1 MKLFYSLKRKV
12 LAVCLA
18 GMILMALCV
27 GGISLWTISHL
38 TYDYEIQN
46 MTHLV
51 DTKAT
56 IIDDE
61 LLRSENIVNY
71 TANAISRKVD
81 DPAQLRDL
89 SFRQHLAQSVDHDFQ
104 DASTNLHIICS
115 YYLYYPS
122 ENISAL
128 WKASNGR
135 DSTFY
140 DVLVKQQ
147 EEIGHTAPRHVI
159 AFAYL
164 MDQGEAAW
172 TQPYYS
178 SYLNR
183 YIISYRRPIYK
194 DGVMVAIVGIDIDFQ
209 AFIDRLYANPPEGE
223 HGMIILSDTTGTVE
237 YAPDKP
243 LGTQLADKDIHI
255 RDAADKV
262 AEAGQTDNMMVTYD
276 WAGQESIAGIKGLR
290 NGMNFIDLRR
300 KPQIYNRTHKA
311 VMQMVLGL
319 VAVCILAS
327 LLPIYMINRLSERLQ
342 RVIEAAKE
350 VGEGNC
356 DIKLHDTQRDDIGEL
371 SRNFQAMVGKVAA
384 SQGNL
389 TYMSQHDVLT
399 GLLNRMGLDKEIADW
414 LQAHP
419 DSHGALVSL
428 DLDGFKFINDLHGHM
443 AGDEALRTLARD
455 LVESF
460 GHEQIIGRNGGDEF
474 VVFMKDAEPEAAQAA
489 VKAFSNKKKSFT
501 YDGET
506 HSFSVSIGYTFYR
519 GDGMPL
525 SRLFH
530 ESDTALY
537 AVKLRGRNHYRAYE
551 PSMESL
557 NRTSLGFNLETITKN
572 LPTALLVSEAKPDGK
587 ILFVNKTMVE
597 MLECRNIREFM
608 EFTQEYAPNVVCPCD
623 RERMTKMVWEQTVRE
638 PDRPHCMTY
647 CVHTVKGRDKQVFAI
662 WRQADNVNYGKVFY
676 ATLIDGHFMYEELAS
691 SDGSAEG
698 VRLTVIAELA
708 YTRSLWLLVE
718 EARGFLS
725 CGDGQATSTSSVRK
739 TTRQQAEATLKR
751 LAPYQARPMPKTR
764 ASAPLTGVCVASVMA
779 GKVMTASVT

>member
-1 MKLFYSLKRKV
+1 
-12 LAVCLA
+12 
-18 GMILMALCV
+18 
-27 GGISLWTISHL
+27 
-38 TYDYEIQN
+38 
-46 MTHLV
+46 
-51 DTKAT
+51 
-56 IIDDE
+56 
-61 LLRSENIVNY
+61 
-71 TANAISRKVD
+71 
-81 DPAQLRDL
+81 
-89 SFRQHLAQSVDHDFQ
+89 
-104 DASTNLHIICS
+104 
-115 YYLYYPS
+115 
-122 ENISAL
+122 
-128 WKASNGR
+128 
-135 DSTFY
+135 
-140 DVLVKQQ
+140 
-147 EEIGHTAPRHVI
+147 
-159 AFAYL
+159 

-183 YIISYRRPIYK
+183 YIISYLRPIYK

-209 AFIDRLYANPPEGE
+209 AFIDRLYANPPKGE
-223 HGMIILSDTTGTVE
+223 HGMIMLCDATGSME
-237 YAPDKP
+237 YSPEAP
-243 LGTQLADKDIHI
+243 LGTPVAEKGI
-255 RDAADKV
+255 RIVDSPDTV
-262 AEAGQTDNMMVTYD
+262 AEAGRTDDEMLRYSWD
-276 WAGQESIAGIKGLR
+276 GQESIAGIRALR
-290 NGMNFIDLRR
+290 NRMNIIDLRQ
-300 KPQIYNRTHKA
+300 KPQIYSRTHRA
-311 VMQMVLGL
+311 MMQMGMGL
-319 VAVCILAS
+319 IAVCIMAS

-350 VGEGNC
+350 VGEGNY
-356 DIKLHDTQRDDIGEL
+356 DIKLYDTQLDDIGL

-414 LQAHP
+414 LREHP
-419 DSHGALVSL
+419 ASHGALVSL

-455 LVESF
+455 LVENF

-474 VVFMKDAEPEAAQAA
+474 VVFMKDTEPEAAQAA
-489 VKAFSNKKKSFT
+489 IKAFSNKRKTFT

-506 HSFSVSIGYTFYR
+506 HSFSVSIGYTFYH
-519 GDGMPL
+519 GDGTPL
-525 SRLFH
+525 SKLFH
-530 ESDTALY
+530 QSDTALY
-537 AVKLRGRNHYRAYE
+537 AVKLRGRNHYRIYE

-698 VRLTVIAELA
+698 CTPNRD
-708 YTRSLWLLVE
+708 S
-718 EARGFLS
+718 
-725 CGDGQATSTSSVRK
+725 
-739 TTRQQAEATLKR
+739 
-751 LAPYQARPMPKTR
+751 
-764 ASAPLTGVCVASVMA
+764 
-779 GKVMTASVT
+779 

>member
-1 MKLFYSLKRKV
+1 MLRYS
-12 LAVCLA
+12 
-18 GMILMALCV
+18 
-27 GGISLWTISHL
+27 W
-38 TYDYEIQN
+38 
-46 MTHLV
+46 
-51 DTKAT
+51 
-56 IIDDE
+56 
-61 LLRSENIVNY
+61 
-71 TANAISRKVD
+71 
-81 DPAQLRDL
+81 
-89 SFRQHLAQSVDHDFQ
+89 
-104 DASTNLHIICS
+104 
-115 YYLYYPS
+115 
-122 ENISAL
+122 
-128 WKASNGR
+128 
-135 DSTFY
+135 
-140 DVLVKQQ
+140 
-147 EEIGHTAPRHVI
+147 
-159 AFAYL
+159 
-164 MDQGEAAW
+164 
-172 TQPYYS
+172 
-178 SYLNR
+178 
-183 YIISYRRPIYK
+183 
-194 DGVMVAIVGIDIDFQ
+194 DG
-209 AFIDRLYANPPEGE
+209 
-223 HGMIILSDTTGTVE
+223 
-237 YAPDKP
+237 K
-243 LGTQLADKDIHI
+243 
-255 RDAADKV
+255 
-262 AEAGQTDNMMVTYD
+262 
-276 WAGQESIAGIKGLR
+276 ESIAGIKALR
-290 NGMNFIDLRR
+290 NRMNIIDLRQ
-300 KPQIYNRTHKA
+300 KPQIYSRTHRA
-311 VMQMVLGL
+311 MMQMGMGL
-319 VAVCILAS
+319 IAVCIMAS

-350 VGEGNC
+350 VGEGNY
-356 DIKLHDTQRDDIGEL
+356 DIKLHDTQPDDIGEL

-414 LQAHP
+414 LREHP
-419 DSHGALVSL
+419 ASHGALVSL

-455 LVESF
+455 LVKNF

-474 VVFMKDAEPEAAQAA
+474 VVFMKDTEPEAAQAA
-489 VKAFSNKKKSFT
+489 VKVFSNKKKSFT

-597 MLECRNIREFM
+597 MLECHNIREFM

-698 VRLTVIAELA
+698 CTPNRD
-708 YTRSLWLLVE
+708 S
-718 EARGFLS
+718 
-725 CGDGQATSTSSVRK
+725 
-739 TTRQQAEATLKR
+739 
-751 LAPYQARPMPKTR
+751 
-764 ASAPLTGVCVASVMA
+764 
-779 GKVMTASVT
+779 

>member
-1 MKLFYSLKRKV
+1 MPVR
-12 LAVCLA
+12 
-18 GMILMALCV
+18 
-27 GGISLWTISHL
+27 ISTSSARTIS
-38 TYDYEIQN
+38 
-46 MTHLV
+46 
-51 DTKAT
+51 T
-56 IIDDE
+56 I
-61 LLRSENIVNY
+61 
-71 TANAISRKVD
+71 
-81 DPAQLRDL
+81 
-89 SFRQHLAQSVDHDFQ
+89 H
-104 DASTNLHIICS
+104 CS

-135 DSTFY
+135 DSVFD
-140 DVLVKQQ
+140 DVLAKQQ
-147 EEIGHTAPRHVI
+147 EDFGHTAPRHVL

-183 YIISYRRPIYK
+183 YIISYLRPIYK

-209 AFIDRLYANPPEGE
+209 AFIDRLYANPPKGE
-223 HGMIILSDTTGTVE
+223 HGMIMLCDATGSME
-237 YAPDKP
+237 YSPEAP
-243 LGTQLADKDIHI
+243 LGTPVAEKGI
-255 RDAADKV
+255 RIVDSPDTV
-262 AEAGQTDNMMVTYD
+262 AEAGRTDDEMLRYSWD
-276 WAGQESIAGIKGLR
+276 GQESIAGIRALR
-290 NGMNFIDLRR
+290 NRMNIIDLRQ
-300 KPQIYNRTHKA
+300 KPQIYSRTHRA
-311 VMQMVLGL
+311 MMQMGMGL
-319 VAVCILAS
+319 IAVCIMAS

-350 VGEGNC
+350 VGEGNY
-356 DIKLHDTQRDDIGEL
+356 DIKLYDTQLDDIGEL

-414 LQAHP
+414 LREHP
-419 DSHGALVSL
+419 ASHGALVSL

-455 LVESF
+455 LVENF

-474 VVFMKDAEPEAAQAA
+474 VVFMKDTEPEAAQAA
-489 VKAFSNKKKSFT
+489 IKAFSNKRKTFT

-506 HSFSVSIGYTFYR
+506 HSFSVSIGYTFYH
-519 GDGMPL
+519 GDGTPL
-525 SRLFH
+525 SKLFH
-530 ESDTALY
+530 QSDTALY
-537 AVKLRGRNHYRAYE
+537 AVKLRGRNHYRIYE

-698 VRLTVIAELA
+698 CTPNRD
-708 YTRSLWLLVE
+708 S
-718 EARGFLS
+718 
-725 CGDGQATSTSSVRK
+725 
-739 TTRQQAEATLKR
+739 
-751 LAPYQARPMPKTR
+751 
-764 ASAPLTGVCVASVMA
+764 
-779 GKVMTASVT
+779 